1 MVAELEELTVMS
13 PTAPELMMVVA
24 TAKLPMFAMLTS
36 TPVPASGTSFVVDLR
51 FNEWWPV
58 LRPEKLTSANRSG
71 VSLTYLFHEA
81 HEAVAR
87 CIRRLP
93 AKPDGMHR
101 DCNNL
106 DREALRK
113 RAMVDGRQRTGHAE
127 GRAAGQ

>member
-13 PTAPELMMVVA
+13 PTAPEIMRVVA
-24 TAKLPMFAMLTS
+24 TVKLLIIAMLTS
-36 TPVPASGTSFVVDLR
+36 TPVPAFGTSFAVDLR

-58 LRPEKLTSANRSG
+58 LRPKKLTSANQSG
-71 VSLTYLFHEA
+71 VSLTYLFHGA

-93 AKPDGMHR
+93 AKPDGVHR

-106 DREALRK
+106 DRAPLRK